1 MPATILVVDDEVAI
15 RRLLRNTL
23 EQAGHAVV
31 EARDGRDA
39 LARGDGI
46 PVLLD
51 LGLPDRDGL
60 GLIPLLR
67 RPNGSCWWCRRATRP
82 EKVAALDLGA
92 DDYVTKPFDSE
103 ELLARLRVALR
114 HARAAEAAPTIV
126 RTGDL
131 AIDLD
136 RRLVTRGGEQHLTR
150 KEYDVLAVLARH
162 PGRVVTHDRIIDAA
176 WGGDE
181 DPPHI
186 LRIVVRNLR
195 QKLEA
200 PQPVGSVIANELG
213 VGYRLRVEGS
223 CLFPGERRATNSV
236 ARQPVGEAI
245 ATASLM
251 PPTLPCAPGRT
262 ETGPRPPPGY
272 SVSRPSHPVRSVS
285 TSAVFVT
292 ATVCSNCADSFPSSV
307 TTVQPSSPVDT
318 LCLPW
323 LIIGSMV
330 KVMPS
335 RSTAPVPGR
344 KCSTLGSSCISRPMP
359 WPQ

>member
-23 EQAGHAVV
+23 EQAGHKVV

-39 LARGDGI
+39 LACAAAEHPDA
-46 PVLLD
+46 VLLD

-60 GLIPLLR
+60 SLIPLLR
-67 RPNGSCWWCRRATRP
+67 AAERVVLVVSARDATE

-92 DDYVTKPFDSE
+92 DDYVTKPFDTD

-136 RRLVTRGGEQHLTR
+136 RRLVTRGGEEQHLTR

-162 PGRVVTHDRIIDAA
+162 PGRVVTHDKIIDAA

-181 DPPHI
+181 DPRI
-186 LRIVVRNLR
+186 DYLRIVVRNLR

-213 VGYRLRVEGS
+213 VGYRLRVEG
-223 CLFPGERRATNSV
+223 
-236 ARQPVGEAI
+236 
-245 ATASLM
+245 
-251 PPTLPCAPGRT
+251 
-262 ETGPRPPPGY
+262 
-272 SVSRPSHPVRSVS
+272 
-285 TSAVFVT
+285 
-292 ATVCSNCADSFPSSV
+292 
-307 TTVQPSSPVDT
+307 
-318 LCLPW
+318 
-323 LIIGSMV
+323 
-330 KVMPS
+330 
-335 RSTAPVPGR
+335 
-344 KCSTLGSSCISRPMP
+344 
-359 WPQ
+359 